1 MMAAADVAMPLGDTL
16 PLEPV
21 PTVAPVTSHLPV
33 RPPVA
38 LSGEQLWETIRASVE
53 KPWKAVEDRGKGL
66 AYASLVV
73 FDWDDT
79 LLPTASL
86 VAAGRIAPAL
96 GSPGA
101 APASGAA
108 LAASMN
114 EWEFDSFLESCAD
127 AAIRALQEASKHGRV
142 VIVTN
147 SGYGWV
153 NETAMRFMPRV
164 LSELKDIPV
173 ISARSIFEPLGIVE
187 PYRWK
192 LECFH
197 RLAQCFK
204 FDPAGILGP
213 SSLIS
218 IGDGW
223 HERVAAIMAAQDL
236 KLACHVK
243 VIKFL
248 EQPGVDRLA
257 DQLDLFSEVFAGL
270 AAHPSWVEACYTYS
284 EDTGLQLEA
293 RSADTSA
300 LSSTFTDVHVDVTR
314 TGAAESPKNVPDI
327 CPEEKMDETGAKE
340 SPAVLTARDTV
351 VVVEVAETEKPVL
364 PCQGGRK
371 RVRRAGLRGSRKD
384 GKIQSQLRQ
393 RRFRLHSVRR
403 IKGALMQFK
412 KVRRKVCKA
421 RCLKRKQV
429 GAQCDSSSK

>member
-1 MMAAADVAMPLGDTL
+1 MPLSDKL

-21 PTVAPVTSHLPV
+21 STVAPVTSHLPV

-38 LSGEQLWETIRASVE
+38 LSGEQLWETLRASVE
-53 KPWKAVEDRGKGL
+53 KPWQAEKDRGTGL

-86 VAAGRIAPAL
+86 VAAGRITPAL

-108 LAASMN
+108 MTASMN

-127 AAIRALQEASKHGRV
+127 AAVKALQEASKHGRV
-142 VIVTN
+142 VIITN

-153 NETAMRFMPRV
+153 NETATRFMPRV
-164 LSELKDIPV
+164 LSELENIPV

-192 LECFH
+192 VECFL
-197 RLAQCFK
+197 RLAQCFQ
-204 FDPAGILGP
+204 FDPAGISGP
-213 SSLIS
+213 SSLVS

-236 KLACHVK
+236 KLECHVK

-284 EDTGLQLEA
+284 EDSGLQLEA
-293 RSADTSA
+293 RSADTTA
-300 LSSTFTDVHVDVTR
+300 LSATFTDVHVDVTR
-314 TGAAESPKNVPDI
+314 TGAAESPRNVPEISSDKKI
-327 CPEEKMDETGAKE
+327 DENGDEE
-340 SPAVLTARDTV
+340 SPAVLKAKDTIV
-351 VVVEVAETEKPVL
+351 VVDVAPTEKPAL
-364 PCQGGRK
+364 PCKGGRK
-371 RVRRAGLRGSRKD
+371 LIRQAGLRARGKD
-384 GKIQSQLRQ
+384 GKIQSLLRQ
-393 RRFRLHSVRR
+393 RRFRLHAVRR
-403 IKGALMQFK
+403 TGSTFMRST
-412 KVRRKVCKA
+412 KVRKKVCKA
-421 RCLKRKQV
+421 QCPKTQA
-429 GAQCDSSSK
+429 GAKGETPP